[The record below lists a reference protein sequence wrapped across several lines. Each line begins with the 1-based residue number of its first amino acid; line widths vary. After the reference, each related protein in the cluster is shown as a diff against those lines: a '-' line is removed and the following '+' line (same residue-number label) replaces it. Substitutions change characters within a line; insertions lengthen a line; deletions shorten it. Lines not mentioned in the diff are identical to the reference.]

1 MASGGHSRSG
11 PAPTPGSG
19 RSDSRGLSFKNLP
32 AEGYTGDIP
41 DFPLPKMRRTSWE
54 FEDGKR
60 YKVFDED
67 ATASFRETELFHWN
81 WAWRTPQAALW
92 ATDQWSWVLPA
103 VADWCRLKALVA
115 EDDAPVG
122 LWAQIRGREG
132 DVLLTSDSLA
142 RAGYQVVADEVADKR
157 ATAPKKRSGGGDAFR
172 SRLKAV
178 GDEQ

>member
-1 MASGGHSRSG
+1 MASGGHARSG

-19 RSDSRGLSFKNLP
+19 RSDSRGLNFKALP

-41 DFPLPKMRRTSWE
+41 DFPRPVTFGS
-54 FEDGKR
+54 
-60 YKVFDED
+60 
-67 ATASFRETELFHWN
+67 ELAHWN
-81 WAWRTPQAALW
+81 AAWRTPQAALW
-92 ATDQWSWVLPA
+92 ATPQWSWIIPA
-103 VADWCRLKALVA
+103 VAHYCSLMAQSEELNC
-115 EDDAPVG
+115 PVG
-122 LWAQIRGREG
+122 VHAQIRGREG
-132 DVLLTSDSLA
+132 DILLTSDSLA